1 MPRVKPP
8 VLSRSEHA
16 LPILLPAFPRSYL
29 HHSTMLPSKLGICA
43 IAMFAVP
50 RLASG
55 TPGAS
60 GLPAKLASQAKVA
73 FADIA
78 KAKSALNVGNTKTSQ
93 SYLAKS
99 EGLLKSVLN
108 NAPTSAANRGQNDSS
123 SQQGTSAVSQAESEV
138 AKLDPS
144 LAGKMGAGNE
154 NPADGN
160 AAIQGQ
166 GPPSNAAGQK
176 STIAEIKSAY
186 EKVTLAQTLLRAGN
200 SSKAKSVLDQIPS
213 SPLGLLKNASG
224 L

>member
-1 MPRVKPP
+1 MRPP
-8 VLSRSEHA
+8 CAPEATYARSATLQWRCADH
-16 LPILLPAFPRSYL
+16 RQ
-29 HHSTMLPSKLGICA
+29 ST
-43 IAMFAVP
+43 
-50 RLASG
+50 
-55 TPGAS
+55 
-60 GLPAKLASQAKVA
+60 
-73 FADIA
+73 A

-108 NAPTSAANRGQNDSS
+108 NAPTSAANRGQNNSS

-154 NPADGN
+154 TPADGN
-160 AAIQGQ
+160 ADAAIQGQ
-166 GPPSNAAGQK
+166 GPPSNPAGQK

-186 EKVTLAQTLLRAGN
+186 EKVTLAQTLLKAGN

-213 SPLGLLKNASG
+213 APLGLLKNASG